1 MTGCRDVGPGDFVKV
16 REVWVGEVWKEIEF
30 NSAYDQQYL
39 PTEWTVTTTDGSSY
53 DMYGIRAYATVEEVR
68 SWGI

>member
-1 MTGCRDVGPGDFVKV
+1 MTGCRDVGPGDFVK
-16 REVWVGEVWKEIEF
+16 VGEVWKEIEF

-39 PTEWTVTTTDGSSY
+39 PKEWTVTTTDGSIY